1 MLRQLFGRGLGPS
14 PVQRFPTMQVT
25 QKIFMTKLR
34 YPFGISR
41 GVDSE
46 IPTVLLRLGDHGM
59 GEGSP
64 VRYKKQNV
72 NDVLA
77 AVTDLAS
84 QVTEDNIGDIDGH
97 DARARAK
104 YPQLSAAVCAL
115 NLALWDA
122 RGRREKKPIHK
133 IIGAGVPTLE
143 TTYTISLS
151 DHETMQKRTEEAAH
165 LPFLKVKL
173 GRDEAF
179 DIEAMKRIRKA
190 APKATLRVDANAG
203 WTFDTAKAIIPKL
216 ADMGVEYVEQPLAIG
231 NLTELAK
238 LNRQSPL
245 PIFVDED
252 AQDVASLE
260 ALRGKCAG
268 INIKLMKCGGLTEA
282 LKMISFAG
290 DEGWMIMVG
299 CMIETRLGLGA
310 AAHLAGLI
318 DYIDLDAH
326 MLTTNDPFPP
336 GSQSTYSAQL
346 PVTDGPGIGTP
357 LIDL

>member
-1 MLRQLFGRGLGPS
+1 MKI
-14 PVQRFPTMQVT
+14 T
-25 QKIFMTKLR
+25 QKIFMTQLR

-46 IPTVLLRLGDHGM
+46 IPTVLLRLGDLGM

-64 VRYKKQNV
+64 VRYKKQNAQE
-72 NDVLA
+72 VLA

-84 QVTEDNIGDIDGH
+84 QVTEANISDIEGH

-104 YPQLSAAVCAL
+104 YPHLSAAVAAL
-115 NLALWDA
+115 NIALWDA
-122 RGRREKKPIHK
+122 RGRRENKPIHQ
-133 IIGAGVPTLE
+133 IIKSGPPKLQ
-143 TTYTISLS
+143 TTYTVSLS
-151 DHETMQKRTEEAAH
+151 DHETMQKRAEEAAH
-165 LPFLKVKL
+165 LPFLKIKL

-179 DIEAMKRIRKA
+179 DLEAMRRIRKA

-203 WTFDTAKAIIPKL
+203 WSFDTAKGIIPKL

-231 NLTELAK
+231 NLEELAK
-238 LNRQSPL
+238 LNRVAPL

-252 AQDVASLE
+252 AQDVASLK
-260 ALRGKCAG
+260 ALRGKCSG
-268 INIKLMKCGGLTEA
+268 INIKLMKCGGLSEA
-282 LKMISFAG
+282 LRMIEFAG

-336 GSQSTYSAQL
+336 GSQSVYTADL
-346 PVTDGPGIGTP
+346 PVADGPGVGLP
-357 LIDL
+357 LLDL

>member
-1 MLRQLFGRGLGPS
+1 
-14 PVQRFPTMQVT
+14 MQAT

-41 GVDSE
+41 GVDTE
-46 IPTVLLRLGDHGM
+46 IPTVLLRLGDLGM

-64 VRYKKQNV
+64 VRYKKQNAEE
-72 NDVLA
+72 VLA
-77 AVTDLAS
+77 AVADLAS
-84 QVTEDNIGDIDGH
+84 QVTEANIDDIEGH
-97 DARARAK
+97 DKKARAK
-104 YPQLSAAVCAL
+104 YPQLSAAVAAL
-115 NLALWDA
+115 NMALWDA
-122 RGRREKKPIHK
+122 RGRREKKPIHQL
-133 IIGAGVPTLE
+133 IGAGVPKLQ
-143 TTYTISLS
+143 TTYTVSLS
-151 DHETMQKRTEEAAH
+151 DHDTMQKRAEEAAH

-173 GRDEAF
+173 GRDAEF
-179 DIEAMKRIRKA
+179 DLEAMRRIKKA

-203 WTFDTAKAIIPKL
+203 WSLDTAKAIIPKL

-231 NLTELAK
+231 NLEELAK
-238 LNRQSPL
+238 LNRDAAL

-252 AQDVASLE
+252 AQDVASLK

-268 INIKLMKCGGLTEA
+268 INIKLMKCGGLSEA
-282 LKMISFAG
+282 LKMITFAG

-336 GSQSTYSAQL
+336 GSQSVYTADL
-346 PVTDGPGIGTP
+346 PVSGGPGIGTP
-357 LIDL
+357 LLDL

>member
-1 MLRQLFGRGLGPS
+1 MK
-14 PVQRFPTMQVT
+14 VT
-25 QKIFMTKLR
+25 QKIFMTQLR

-46 IPTVLLRLGDHGM
+46 IPTVLLRLGDLGM

-64 VRYKKQNV
+64 VRYKKQNAQE
-72 NDVLA
+72 VLA

-84 QVTEDNIGDIDGH
+84 QVTEANITDIEGH

-104 YPQLSAAVCAL
+104 YPHLSAAVAAL
-115 NLALWDA
+115 NIALWDA
-122 RGRREKKPIHK
+122 RGRREKKPIHQ
-133 IIGAGVPTLE
+133 IIKSGPPKLQ
-143 TTYTISLS
+143 TTYTVSLS
-151 DHETMQKRTEEAAH
+151 DHETMQKRAEEAAH

-179 DIEAMKRIRKA
+179 DLEAMRRIRKA

-203 WTFDTAKAIIPKL
+203 WSFDTAKAIIPKL

-231 NLTELAK
+231 NLEELAK
-238 LNRQSPL
+238 LNRVAPL

-252 AQDVASLE
+252 AQDVSSLK

-268 INIKLMKCGGLTEA
+268 INIKLMKCGGLSEA
-282 LKMISFAG
+282 LRMIEFAG

-336 GSQSTYSAQL
+336 GSQSVYTADL
-346 PVTDGPGIGTP
+346 PVADGPGVGLP
-357 LIDL
+357 LLDL